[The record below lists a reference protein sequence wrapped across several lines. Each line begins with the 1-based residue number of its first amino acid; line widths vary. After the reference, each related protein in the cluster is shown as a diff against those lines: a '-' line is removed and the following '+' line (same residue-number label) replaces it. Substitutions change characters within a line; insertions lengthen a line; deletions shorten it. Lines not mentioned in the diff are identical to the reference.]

1 MEPGFSVERVV
12 EKCPFTLTGADF
24 YALASDAML
33 NALKR
38 KIKDVDAGSGGS
50 YVYNN
55 NSFKMLNLNSP
66 YVIVVGYM

>member
-1 MEPGFSVERVV
+1 VADSFDLEEFV

-38 KIKDVDAGSGGS
+38 KIKQLESGNLLLQLLK
-50 YVYNN
+50 NN
-55 NSFKMLNLNSP
+55 LT
-66 YVIVVGYM
+66 G

>member
-1 MEPGFSVERVV
+1 MEQFV

-38 KIKDVDAGSGGS
+38 KIKALDSGT
-50 YVYNN
+50 VTW
-55 NSFKMLNLNSP
+55 F
-66 YVIVVGYM
+66 

>member
-1 MEPGFSVERVV
+1 MKFYSLRFNLSEDFNMETFV

-38 KIKDVDAGSGGS
+38 KIKLLDAGMTSDA
-50 YVYNN
+50 
-55 NSFKMLNLNSP
+55 
-66 YVIVVGYM
+66 